1 MKIGFFCF
9 DNAGGDAMALLAK
22 EAETRGHEV
31 TLFPKQ
37 VRGLAKERGQELIDL
52 DAMVTGLSSFETEQ
66 ELEFADFCLKFQTP
80 WFVFEDVPGACLR
93 PKAKD
98 YWAYRAKLVFLAHPS
113 GSEAAKEFGY
123 DGTVYLGPPPQWRLE
138 YESLMQ
144 AKAENWP
151 RRKKLVEISGVSTEI
166 GLSKNDRSV
175 GLILGK
181 EPEEN
186 NRIIKVVK
194 EALAG
199 MDARGI
205 VLVVGKHPGERPDP
219 NKPGDEERFTQLF
232 VERSKILEDIWVAN
246 TNDTKIWKGA
256 RIAGSADVMIYASG
270 TNISIAGAYARVPGI
285 YLNDEGVRARVKIQT
300 GGETWFV
307 AELGGAV
314 KASSRD
320 QLADAIQFLLTSA
333 GQDRCCR
340 QQEKAFPLPD
350 DWHTERKIIEF
361 LEKVM

>member
-31 TLFPKQ
+31 TYSKQ

-80 WFVFEDVPGACLR
+80 WFVFEDVPALVSDPR
-93 PKAKD
+93 P
-98 YWAYRAKLVFLAHPS
+98 RIIGLIGPRLVFLAHPS

-205 VLVVGKHPGERPDP
+205 VLVVGKHPAKGLIPINP
-219 NKPGDEERFTQLF
+219 VMKSVSLNSSLNVLKYWKISGLLIQTIQRFGKVRGL
-232 VERSKILEDIWVAN
+232 
-246 TNDTKIWKGA
+246 
-256 RIAGSADVMIYASG
+256 
-270 TNISIAGAYARVPGI
+270 
-285 YLNDEGVRARVKIQT
+285 RAR
-300 GGETWFV
+300 
-307 AELGGAV
+307 L
-314 KASSRD
+314 
-320 QLADAIQFLLTSA
+320 
-333 GQDRCCR
+333 
-340 QQEKAFPLPD
+340 
-350 DWHTERKIIEF
+350 
-361 LEKVM
+361 M